1 MMKSKTVGHGS
12 MHVAGSDER
21 APWALDYLSAMAAFT
36 VTSDLWSD
44 PALEASAQEALE
56 ILRAYLHVRHF
67 KKGNFLWREGD
78 TTGMLV
84 VLKAGRVK
92 VYRVLPEGREV
103 TLFIFGPGDVFGFL
117 PFLDGQAYP
126 AHARALE
133 DVQAEVMARAT
144 LLQVFE
150 SEPELAVTLI
160 GLLGNRLRACF
171 DLIRSLSMPGA
182 RARVAQALL
191 ALGPLDGATT
201 DRPLISLPV
210 SAQEFAGAIGI
221 VPETFSR
228 AMTSLVQKGILE
240 RVGSGRYQVLDL
252 EELQRATDP
261 DVE

>member
-1 MMKSKTVGHGS
+1 MG
-12 MHVAGSDER
+12 
-21 APWALDYLSAMAAFT
+21 AFT

-44 PALEASAQEALE
+44 PDLRESAQEALGL
-56 ILRAYLHVRHF
+56 LRDHLHARHF
-67 KKGNFLWREGD
+67 RKGNFLWREGD

-84 VLKAGRVK
+84 VLRTGRVK

-103 TLFIFGPGDVFGFL
+103 TLFIFGPGDLFGFL

-133 DVQAEVMARAT
+133 DVEADVMPRAT
-144 LLQVFE
+144 LLQVFR

-160 GLLGNRLRACF
+160 SFLGKRLRACF

-191 ALGPLDGATT
+191 AISPPDEATGAQ
-201 DRPLISLPV
+201 PVIHLPV
-210 SAQEFAGAIGI
+210 SAHEFAGAIGI

-228 AMTSLVQKGILE
+228 AMTSLVQEGILE
-240 RVGSGRYQVLDL
+240 RVGSGGYRVLNL
-252 EELQRATDP
+252 EQLQRATDP
-261 DVE
+261 GSE

>member
-1 MMKSKTVGHGS
+1 MG
-12 MHVAGSDER
+12 
-21 APWALDYLSAMAAFT
+21 AFT

-44 PALEASAQEALE
+44 PALEASAQEALD
-56 ILRAYLHVRHF
+56 ILRDYLNVRHF

-84 VLKAGRVK
+84 VLKTGRVK

-133 DVQAEVMARAT
+133 DVEADVMARTT
-144 LLQVFE
+144 LLQVFG

-160 GLLGNRLRACF
+160 GLLGSRLRACF
-171 DLIRSLSMPGA
+171 ELIRSLSMPGA

-191 ALGPLDGATT
+191 ALGPLEDPAGAQ
-201 DRPLISLPV
+201 PVISLPV

-228 AMTSLVQKGILE
+228 AMTGLVQKGILE
-240 RVGSGRYQVLDL
+240 RVGSGRYRILDL

-261 DVE
+261 GLD

>member
-1 MMKSKTVGHGS
+1 MGALTV
-12 MHVAGSDER
+12 A
-21 APWALDYLSAMAAFT
+21 
-36 VTSDLWSD
+36 SDLWSD
-44 PALEASAQEALE
+44 PALGASAQEALE

-78 TTGMLV
+78 TTGLLV
-84 VLKAGRVK
+84 VVKTGRVK
-92 VYRVLPEGREV
+92 VYRALPEGREV

-133 DVQAEVMARAT
+133 DVEAEVMPRST
-144 LLQVFE
+144 LLQVFR

-171 DLIRSLSMPGA
+171 DLIRSISMPGA

-191 ALGPLDGATT
+191 ALGPLDEPTT
-201 DRPLISLPV
+201 ARPVIRLPV
-210 SAQEFAGAIGI
+210 SAREFAGAIGI

-252 EELQRATDP
+252 EALKRASDP
-261 DVE
+261 RLE